1 MATTRPEKRTVR
13 DLGSSGTQVLEE
25 IFIGARSGRYDLSN
39 YDPVALQLTL
49 VNGTIQGNPLVPA
62 FSLDWSNAP
71 KIIHYVPNPI
81 SAGGIPGSDVPVGGN
96 QTGDLGNFPASFVPN
111 SSGYGSQTA
120 PAQTSPAISQQD
132 FQNLSPGESGA

>member
-1 MATTRPEKRTVR
+1 MATTRPEKRTSR
-13 DLGSSGTQVLEE
+13 GEGTSDTQTLEE

-49 VNGTIQGNPLVPA
+49 TNGVVSGNPLVPA

-71 KIIHYVPNPI
+71 KIIHFVPSPK
-81 SAGGIPGSDVPVGGN
+81 AGGGVGDVPPAGLG
-96 QTGDLGNFPASFVPN
+96 TGDLSDLPANFPPQ